1 MSAQRQS
8 SSPTELQ
15 WGISQEELRRRE
27 HMPAKVV
34 RENEYRCPE
43 CNLRV
48 TVTKSGTEV
57 GHAYGR
63 KKPECPNHPEVD
75 DDTDQ
80 QAQLTDW

>member
-1 MSAQRQS
+1 MSVQHQTVGDPKVR
-8 SSPTELQ
+8 
-15 WGISQEELRRRE
+15 WGISREELRRRE
-27 HMPAKVV
+27 HMPARVV

-63 KKPECPNHPEVD
+63 KKPECPNHPDSEED
-75 DDTDQ
+75 PEQ
-80 QAQLTDW
+80 QSTISDW

>member
-1 MSAQRQS
+1 MSAQRQMS
-8 SSPTELQ
+8 TPTEHR
-15 WGISQEELRRRE
+15 WGISRQELRRRE

-63 KKPECPNHPEVD
+63 KKPECPNHPDSEVD
-75 DDTDQ
+75 SEKQSTI
-80 QAQLTDW
+80 TDW

>member
-8 SSPTELQ
+8 SSNLELR

-27 HMPAKVV
+27 RMPAKVIQG
-34 RENEYRCPE
+34 NEYRCPE

-48 TVTKSGTEV
+48 TETSSGVEV

-63 KKPECPNHPEVD
+63 KKSMCPNHPESE
-75 DDTDQ
+75 TSTEQ
-80 QAQLTDW
+80 QSQLTDW